1 MSKLLE
7 ENFSVLPKQSNK
19 IYYKAVI
26 IKLAGISIRLD
37 NQNES
42 SLIKKK
48 KPYIQQFDIKQRKY
62 HKIMKNKAVRI

>member
-48 KPYIQQFDIKQRKY
+48 NLIYSNLI
-62 HKIMKNKAVRI
+62 